1 MTISNIFLKKP
12 SIRNSVDSLKEILRD
27 DIQAIRLKY
36 VMASPITDGPHLTPE
51 FTTHGFPFLSV
62 DGIQDGELVFENC
75 RFISEQDHFEF
86 SKKAA
91 PKCGDI
97 LLGKAASTGKIAR
110 VKTNKEFSIWSPL
123 ALIRPNSNLILSS
136 FLEYS
141 LKSLNLQVQI
151 EDLCSFNTQKNISM
165 GAIPNLV
172 IPLPS
177 LGEQKLIADYLD
189 RETTE
194 IDNLIVEKEKMLALL
209 EEKREAL
216 ISRAVT
222 RGLDSN
228 ISLKRSGVEWL
239 GEVPEH
245 WQVSKIK
252 YLTKIVRGQFS
263 HRPRN
268 DPNYYDGIYPFI
280 QTGDVANS
288 NKFIMEYTQTLNKN
302 GYAVSKEFPSGTL
315 VMTIAANIGD
325 IAILNFNACFPD
337 SIVGFI
343 PSNKTEILF
352 LYYLFTS
359 MRKQF
364 LSTAVLNTQL
374 NLNVERVSNLFT
386 VIPPLNEQLKI
397 INFLDKE
404 IQRIDQIKTETQKSI
419 ALLKE
424 RRSALITAAI
434 TGQIRLEDMT
444 S

>member
-194 IDNLIVEKEKMLALL
+194 IDNLIAEKEKMLTLL

-216 ISRAVT
+216 IS
-222 RGLDSN
+222 
-228 ISLKRSGVEWL
+228 
-239 GEVPEH
+239 H
-245 WQVSKIK
+245 
-252 YLTKIVRGQFS
+252 
-263 HRPRN
+263 
-268 DPNYYDGIYPFI
+268 
-280 QTGDVANS
+280 
-288 NKFIMEYTQTLNKN
+288 
-302 GYAVSKEFPSGTL
+302 AVSSKE
-315 VMTIAANIGD
+315 
-325 IAILNFNACFPD
+325 
-337 SIVGFI
+337 
-343 PSNKTEILF
+343 
-352 LYYLFTS
+352 
-359 MRKQF
+359 
-364 LSTAVLNTQL
+364 
-374 NLNVERVSNLFT
+374 
-386 VIPPLNEQLKI
+386 NENQGNWRLKV
-397 INFLDKE
+397 FDF
-404 IQRIDQIKTETQKSI
+404 QSW
-419 ALLKE
+419 
-424 RRSALITAAI
+424 
-434 TGQIRLEDMT
+434 
-444 S
+444 